1 MDNADLVDGTAIGQ
15 QADMVRMSVDVSCS
29 DAPQVLVRTHDG
41 CRRCAGNTKER
52 HTCGKRRAPP
62 QGVAAASRPSR
73 QRTGKTDESR
83 SATVI
88 LLPTESTIDMADNSP
103 PALLSFEV
111 NMPGQQQIETVSE
124 RPDASREEDDDD
136 VTLESNEERLDA
148 LGESNAMSVEGG
160 EDDSDVVLQLNE
172 ESRDGSY
179 IALEGSASAA
189 AELGVSSPGSFV
201 FAQLVSA
208 VPVRATPDA
217 TDYELMFT
225 VEGADGTQVAMDKSS
240 VSTFPLKAS
249 GEEEAWSCNFCSAKG
264 WSVARTLCCVQC
276 GQPAPMDEAHAASLM
291 QAKRAEMARQRPSRL
306 GGRRIVMEK
315 PPFRSTVRA
324 SQAYQLDEEQGVGG
338 VATSQAGR
346 NIEAEVNE
354 QAAQDSAW
362 HARRF
367 DSALFVDSAVSML
380 TLGHQGLSR
389 KELREKLQ
397 PEAIATVF
405 ILMPRLVEVERGVA
419 VESSSETAAMQIEEV
434 TEDTELEAAA
444 LLKEAMEAACSRGGE
459 PCVSVVETRSPTAAS
474 EPTIISGASVDGTV
488 LPAPPAEHQTD
499 RDIAEPIDSCRS
511 HRVPVIPRVKAHWQ
525 ALGELD
531 GSAAAAFAELL
542 CSVCRARQEYV
553 SLVLDKYGV
562 AEEYRERN
570 NLLCGLSGI
579 SCFTATGDET
589 DGQRCWTVNNE
600 SFDSAASALLAASVE
615 CCVPFSSEE
624 VGEEVMTAWRGDVD
638 AVSVES
644 SGDLVSTVDAMRD
657 PRVALE
663 ALTAELLAAT
673 PQACRSDA
681 DATSSTAVVTP
692 DTGSNEP
699 LHLDQCS
706 AAKAKR
712 PRRTLPPTSQAS

>member
-1 MDNADLVDGTAIGQ
+1 
-15 QADMVRMSVDVSCS
+15 
-29 DAPQVLVRTHDG
+29 
-41 CRRCAGNTKER
+41 
-52 HTCGKRRAPP
+52 
-62 QGVAAASRPSR
+62 
-73 QRTGKTDESR
+73 
-83 SATVI
+83 
-88 LLPTESTIDMADNSP
+88 
-103 PALLSFEV
+103 
-111 NMPGQQQIETVSE
+111 
-124 RPDASREEDDDD
+124 
-136 VTLESNEERLDA
+136 
-148 LGESNAMSVEGG
+148 
-160 EDDSDVVLQLNE
+160 
-172 ESRDGSY
+172 
-179 IALEGSASAA
+179 
-189 AELGVSSPGSFV
+189 
-201 FAQLVSA
+201 
-208 VPVRATPDA
+208 
-217 TDYELMFT
+217 
-225 VEGADGTQVAMDKSS
+225 
-240 VSTFPLKAS
+240 
-249 GEEEAWSCNFCSAKG
+249 
-264 WSVARTLCCVQC
+264 
-276 GQPAPMDEAHAASLM
+276 
-291 QAKRAEMARQRPSRL
+291 
-306 GGRRIVMEK
+306 
-315 PPFRSTVRA
+315 
-324 SQAYQLDEEQGVGG
+324 
-338 VATSQAGR
+338 
-346 NIEAEVNE
+346 
-354 QAAQDSAW
+354 
-362 HARRF
+362 
-367 DSALFVDSAVSML
+367 ML

-499 RDIAEPIDSCRS
+499 RDIAEPNDSCRS